1 MTDKTNSEQ
10 RKSETGAAVPLPAAD
25 ESSSPALT
33 IVGIG
38 ASAGGLEAYEIF
50 FRHLPPD
57 TGMAFVLVPHLDPGH
72 ESILGEILQHSTA
85 MPVREAEDQLS
96 VVANTV
102 YVIPPNREMT
112 LRDGKL
118 QLSLPELPRGRRMPI
133 DSFLRSLAEACKH
146 NAVGIVLSG
155 TGSDG
160 TLGLR
165 AIHGAG
171 GITLVQEPASAKYSG
186 MPESALRS
194 GYAGHVVTVEDM
206 PTLLL
211 AGTHALAEHGVAAA
225 PTAAGAA
232 DHSEVLRV
240 LRNATG
246 HDFSL
251 YKKGT
256 IGRRIARRMVQH
268 ALRDIDAYGA
278 YLAAHPAEV
287 QALFRD
293 LLINVTSFFRDPEAF
308 AALGNEI
315 VPKLLAGKPD
325 DYVFRVWIAGCSTGE
340 EAYSVAILLR
350 EVMDRL
356 QQTFRVQI
364 YSTDLDQE
372 AISVA
377 RSGFYPPNIAADLSP
392 ERLQRFFVREDAAY
406 RVRKE
411 IREML
416 VFAVQNVIKDPP
428 FTRLDLICCRNVMIY
443 LEPELQNRL
452 VPTLHYALKP
462 GGVLFL
468 SPAETIADHAEL
480 FQPLNHK
487 WKIYRSIASAA
498 STRALMVSG
507 LAWPRANADRNCEA
521 MPIAATATNIE
532 QIARRALL
540 NAFAPPSVVTDGTGN
555 ILFVHGETGRYLRPA
570 PGEGTLN
577 VVDMAVDGLQLEL
590 RAAFL
595 HAAEKG
601 AQTSAREVLLRV
613 DGGFQTVAL
622 SVRPLPSPDS
632 NRQRLLVSFQDVDRA
647 LPLATPAVD
656 GTTGETGET
665 GEVGEAGAAQRVV
678 ELERDLADT
687 WESLQSTIE
696 KQQISNE
703 ELMSTNEELQSTNEE
718 LQSTVEEL
726 ETSKEELQSVNEKLV
741 TLNTELQTNIDQ
753 LGDTQDD
760 LRNLLDNVSG
770 GIIFLDAQLLVRRFT
785 PAAADLYRLIG
796 SDIGR
801 PLADIRANIVD
812 DDLLADARAVLD
824 SGQARE
830 REVRTRSGLCYQAR
844 LKQYRRLD
852 DQLDGVVITFTDISA
867 LLAAQSASEAA
878 RRFAESIVD
887 AVREPLL
894 VLDGHLQVISASR
907 SFYQRFQVSP
917 EETVGRQLY
926 DLGNRQWDIVALREL
941 LESILPRDQTV
952 DGFAVDCELP
962 NVGRRKMM
970 LNARRMAG
978 ESALILLA
986 MEEVPG
992 G

>member
-38 ASAGGLEAYEIF
+38 ASAGGLEAFEIF

-372 AISVA
+372 AITVA

-555 ILFVHGETGRYLRPA
+555 ILFVHGETGRYLLPA

-656 GTTGETGET
+656 GTTGETGE
-665 GEVGEAGAAQRVV
+665 VGEAGAAQRVV

-726 ETSKEELQSVNEKLV
+726 ETSKEELQSVNEELV
-741 TLNTELQTNIDQ
+741 TLNAELQTNIDQ

-824 SGQARE
+824 TGQARE
-830 REVRTRSGLCYQAR
+830 RELRTRSGLCYQAR

-926 DLGNRQWDIVALREL
+926 DLGNGQWDIVALREL

-986 MEEVPG
+986 MEEVRG